1 MDLISALAQTVIFLF
16 ASPDNTIVPVPI
28 GTAFIVQYP
37 IDNNAKQFIPFIV
50 TAKHVVGNSSKVYGR
65 FNTQS
70 GSQTAMVEYNLTNIK
85 ASGDYWEHT
94 DLGVDIAIF
103 RTLNFGVTSYQSI
116 PIDLIASKDD
126 FTKEEIKQTDRV
138 IFPGLLVN
146 FLGAQKNYPIM
157 KDGSIALIPTEIVP
171 ISYKVGSQII
181 NTEQE
186 LILLNSISIPGLS
199 GSPIFLYPGPR
210 LKGNSFNIGGTR
222 ALMLGV
228 MHGFYNALPRE
239 VHKVETTEQKFY
251 YSDNSGI
258 AIVFPSWRLREI
270 FERPDFV
277 KRIEEL
283 KRQIKLGS
291 N

>member
-37 IDNNAKQFIPFIV
+37 IDNNAKKFIPFIV